1 MDNAVSIIVTLS
13 IIIFISPYI
22 SRFLKIPTTPVE
34 IILGTVMG
42 YFHFLGEN
50 HLFELI
56 AEVGFFYL
64 MFLAGM
70 EVNVRDLMKMDRQI
84 KTRGIIYITLLYV
97 FSYISVKSVG
107 FDTIFTLFLPLIS
120 VGLIVTLYKEYGKET
135 KWLNLSMQIGVLGEL
150 VSIIALTVTGAML
163 KHGYGIEL
171 YETLGFLVLFLLSLV
186 VVFKLF
192 RLLFWWYPEFKTYLI
207 PLDWDKDEKDIRLS
221 MALFFLMIAVMLML
235 DLEIAFG
242 AFIAGVFIAT
252 FFEHHRELPH
262 KLSTFGFGF
271 LVPIF
276 FVYTGST
283 FKLEALQEEGLVIF
297 ALMITAS
304 MIAIRMLSAVA
315 FFKIFNFKEMAL
327 FALSHSMPL
336 TLLVAIASLG
346 YHTNKIIQFEYYAF
360 ILASLFEV
368 IIVMVSIKMISLYVQ
383 RRQKRG
389 DSTTEG

>member
-1 MDNAVSIIVTLS
+1 MASEVSIIVTLS

-22 SRFLKIPTTPVE
+22 SRFLKIPTTPIE

-64 MFLAGM
+64 MFLAGT
-70 EVNVRDLMKMDRQI
+70 EVNVRDLIKMDQKI
-84 KTRGIIYITLLYV
+84 KTRGIVYITLLYI

-120 VGLIVTLYKEYGKET
+120 LGLIVTLYKEYGKDA

-150 VSIIALTVTGAML
+150 VSIVALTVTGAIL
-163 KHGYGIEL
+163 EHGFGIEL
-171 YETLGFLVLFLLSLV
+171 YETLGLLAIFLVALG

-192 RLLFWWYPEFKTYLI
+192 RVLFWWYPEFRTYLI

-221 MALFFLMIAVMLML
+221 MALFFLMIAIMLLL

-283 FKLEALQEEGLVIF
+283 FKLEALQEEGLVVF
-297 ALMITAS
+297 ALMITFS
-304 MIAIRMLSAVA
+304 MILIRVVSAVA
-315 FFKIFNFKEMAL
+315 FFKILKFREMLL

-336 TLLVAIASLG
+336 TLLVAIASLA
-346 YHTNKIIQFEYYAF
+346 YHTNKIIRFEYYAF

-368 IIVMVSIKMISLYVQ
+368 IIVMLSIKIIARYDE
-383 RRQKRG
+383 RRKRIKAIKKR
-389 DSTTEG
+389 

>member
-1 MDNAVSIIVTLS
+1 MASEVSIIVTLS

-22 SRFLKIPTTPVE
+22 SRFLKIPTTPIE

-42 YFHFLGEN
+42 YFYFLGEN

-64 MFLAGM
+64 MFLAGT
-70 EVNVRDLMKMDRQI
+70 EVNVRDLIKMDQKI
-84 KTRGIIYITLLYV
+84 KTRGIVYITLLYI

-120 VGLIVTLYKEYGKET
+120 LGLIVTLYKEYGKDA

-150 VSIIALTVTGAML
+150 VSIVALTVTGAIL
-163 KHGYGIEL
+163 EHGFGIEL
-171 YETLGFLVLFLLSLV
+171 YKTLGLLAIFLVALG

-192 RLLFWWYPEFKTYLI
+192 RVLFWWYPEFRTYLI

-221 MALFFLMIAVMLML
+221 MALFFLMIAIMLLL

-283 FKLEALQEEGLVIF
+283 FKLEALQEEGLVVF
-297 ALMITAS
+297 ALMITFS
-304 MIAIRMLSAVA
+304 MILIRVVSAVA
-315 FFKIFNFKEMAL
+315 FFKILKFREMLL

-336 TLLVAIASLG
+336 TLLVAITSLA
-346 YHTNKIIQFEYYAF
+346 YHTNKIIRFEYYAF

-368 IIVMVSIKMISLYVQ
+368 IIVMLSIKIIARYDE
-383 RRQKRG
+383 RRKRIKAIKKR
-389 DSTTEG
+389 

>member
-34 IILGTVMG
+34 IVLGTVMG

-50 HLFELI
+50 ELFELI

-70 EVNVRDLMKMDRQI
+70 EVNVRDLIKMNRQI
-84 KTRGIIYITLLYV
+84 KMQGIVYISLLYV

-120 VGLIVTLYKEYGKET
+120 IGLVVTLYKEYDKDT
-135 KWLNLSMQIGVLGEL
+135 KWLNLAMQIGVLGEL
-150 VSIIALTVTGAML
+150 VSIIALTVTGAIL

-171 YETLGFLVLFLLSLV
+171 YETLGFLMLFLLSLA
-186 VVFKLF
+186 VVFRLF
-192 RLLFWWYPEFKTYLI
+192 RLLFWWYPEFKMYLI

-252 FFEHHRELPH
+252 FFEHHQELPH

-283 FKLEALQEEGLVIF
+283 FKLEALQEDGLVVF

-346 YHTNKIIQFEYYAF
+346 YHTNNIIQFEFYAF

-368 IIVMVSIKMISLYVQ
+368 IIVMVSIKMIALYTQ
-383 RRQKRG
+383 RRFRRERRTTKR
-389 DSTTEG
+389 

>member
-1 MDNAVSIIVTLS
+1 MVSEVSIIVTLS
-13 IIIFISPYI
+13 IIIFVSPYI
-22 SRFLKIPTTPVE
+22 SRFLKIPTTPIE
-34 IILGTVMG
+34 IVLGTLMG
-42 YFHFLGEN
+42 YFHFLGHN

-64 MFLAGM
+64 MFLAGT
-70 EVNVRDLMKMDRQI
+70 EVNVR
-84 KTRGIIYITLLYV
+84 TLLAMDKEVKYSGMFYLV
-97 FSYISVKSVG
+97 LLYLFSFIIVLSMG
-107 FDTIFTLFLPLIS
+107 FDMIFTLFLPLIS
-120 VGLIVTLYKEYGKET
+120 LGLIVTLYKEYDKNT

-150 VSIIALTVTGAML
+150 VSIVALTVTGAML
-163 KHGYGIEL
+163 EHGFGIRL
-171 YETLGFLVLFLLSLV
+171 YETLGLLTIFLLALV

-192 RLLFWWYPEFKTYLI
+192 RVLFWWYPEFKTYLI
-207 PLDWDKDEKDIRLS
+207 PLNWDKDEKDIRLS
-221 MALFFLMIAVMLML
+221 MALFFLMIAIMLVL

-283 FKLEALQEEGLVIF
+283 FQLSALREEGLVVF
-297 ALMITAS
+297 ALMITFS
-304 MIAIRMLSAVA
+304 MIFIRLLSAVA
-315 FFKIFNFKEMAL
+315 LYKILDIRQMIL

-336 TLLVAIASLG
+336 TLLVAIAALG
-346 YHTNKIIQFEYYAF
+346 YHSNKIDQFEYYAF

-368 IIVMVSIKMISLYVQ
+368 IIVMVSIKVIATY
-383 RRQKRG
+383 KNKK
-389 DSTTEG
+389 STKFD

>member
-34 IILGTVMG
+34 IILGTIMG

-84 KTRGIIYITLLYV
+84 KTRGIIYITLLYL

-120 VGLIVTLYKEYGKET
+120 IGLIVTLYKEYGKET

-171 YETLGFLVLFLLSLV
+171 YETLGLLLLFLFSLV
-186 VVFKLF
+186 VIFKLF
-192 RLLFWWYPEFKTYLI
+192 RLLFWWYPEFKIYLI

-221 MALFFLMIAVMLML
+221 MALFFLMIAVMLIL

-297 ALMITAS
+297 ALMITVS

-315 FFKIFNFKEMAL
+315 FFKIFSFREMAL

-336 TLLVAIASLG
+336 TLLVAIAALG

-368 IIVMVSIKMISLYVQ
+368 IIVMVSIKMIALYSK
-383 RRQKRG
+383 RNQKKKS
-389 DSTTEG
+389 STTKG

>member
-1 MDNAVSIIVTLS
+1 MASEVSIIVTLS

-22 SRFLKIPTTPVE
+22 SRFLKIPTTPIE

-64 MFLAGM
+64 MFLAGT
-70 EVNVRDLMKMDRQI
+70 EVNVRELLKMDRQI
-84 KTRGIIYITLLYV
+84 KTRGFIYIGLLYL

-120 VGLIVTLYKEYGKET
+120 VGLIVTLYKEYGKDTE
-135 KWLNLSMQIGVLGEL
+135 WLSLSMQIGVLGEL
-150 VSIIALTVTGAML
+150 VSIIALTLTGAML
-163 KHGYGIEL
+163 KHGYGVEL
-171 YETLGFLVLFLLSLV
+171 YKTLGLLAFFLISLV

-192 RLLFWWYPEFKTYLI
+192 RVLFWWYPEFKTYLI

-252 FFEHHRELPH
+252 FFEHHRQLPH

-271 LVPIF
+271 LIPIF

-283 FKLEALQEEGLVIF
+283 FKLNALAEEGLVIF
-297 ALMITAS
+297 ALMITFS
-304 MIAIRMLSAVA
+304 MILIRVISAIA
-315 FFKIFNFKEMAL
+315 FFRILKTKEAIL

-336 TLLVAIASLG
+336 TLLVAIASLA
-346 YHTNKIIQFEYYAF
+346 YHNHKIIQFEYYAF

-368 IIVMVSIKMISLYVQ
+368 IIVMVGIKTISKYKAKSKKV
-383 RRQKRG
+383 
-389 DSTTEG
+389 